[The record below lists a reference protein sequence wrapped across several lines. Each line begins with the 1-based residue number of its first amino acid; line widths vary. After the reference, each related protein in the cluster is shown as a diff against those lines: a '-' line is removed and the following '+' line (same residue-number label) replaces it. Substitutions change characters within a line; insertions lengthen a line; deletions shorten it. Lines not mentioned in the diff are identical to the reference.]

1 MTDRATDAGILDLR
15 GRWRGVGTLRHRLL
29 LLVALVL
36 ASSVAV
42 GTVLAYWRA
51 TTKVQTELHAAL
63 IVGEQIVT
71 DAVKELDR
79 APNPYQLIPS
89 VIERFSGGRHLR
101 VALMDREGR
110 EIAVSRL
117 AMPDDPAPEWI
128 YAALRGN
135 PETARVA
142 LPDKIHGYGSFLI
155 EADPRNEVQEFWEE
169 LRYGLFVLAALA
181 VLVLAAIYWTLGY
194 ELRPLNDLRNAFTKI
209 AAGDFT
215 VRLADAGSGDLTIV
229 NHGFNEMAARLEQSE
244 DANTRLQIQLANA
257 QDEERTQLARD
268 LHDEIGPLLFS
279 LGLDAAA
286 VQQAL
291 GDTASREV
299 QERLEQIREAVR
311 ISQRTVLDILGRLRT
326 GSVEDLGLYAA
337 ITRLI
342 EFWHSRHPHLEMDVD
357 VPENGVGIDLDAIV
371 YRVVQESFSNAVR
384 HGATS
389 RVEISVVTKPDG
401 SVEVTV
407 VDDGGGL
414 KSLKAGHGITGMRER
429 VASRNGTLSVGNR
442 PDGKGT
448 LVHAVF
454 PAPLH
459 EAFGAQQ
466 NVGVA

>member
-1 MTDRATDAGILDLR
+1 M
-15 GRWRGVGTLRHRLL
+15 
-29 LLVALVL
+29 
-36 ASSVAV
+36 
-42 GTVLAYWRA
+42 
-51 TTKVQTELHAAL
+51 
-63 IVGEQIVT
+63 
-71 DAVKELDR
+71 
-79 APNPYQLIPS
+79 
-89 VIERFSGGRHLR
+89 IERFSGGRHLR
-101 VALMDREGR
+101 VALLDREGH

-128 YAALRGN
+128 YAALRGD

-181 VLVLAAIYWTLGY
+181 VLVLAAIYWTSGTSFGRSTTCAMPSRRLQ
-194 ELRPLNDLRNAFTKI
+194 
-209 AAGDFT
+209 GDFT
-215 VRLADAGSGDLTIV
+215 IRLADAGSGDLTIV

-357 VPENGVGIDLDAIV
+357 VPGERRR
-371 YRVVQESFSNAVR
+371 YRS
-384 HGATS
+384 
-389 RVEISVVTKPDG
+389 
-401 SVEVTV
+401 
-407 VDDGGGL
+407 
-414 KSLKAGHGITGMRER
+414 
-429 VASRNGTLSVGNR
+429 
-442 PDGKGT
+442 
-448 LVHAVF
+448 
-454 PAPLH
+454 
-459 EAFGAQQ
+459 
-466 NVGVA
+466 

>member
-1 MTDRATDAGILDLR
+1 MTDRTSNAGILDQ
-15 GRWRGVGTLRHRLL
+15 RWRGVGTLRHRLL

-36 ASSVAV
+36 ASSVAI

-51 TTKVQTELHAAL
+51 TSKVQTELHAAL
-63 IVGEQIVT
+63 VVGVQIVAE
-71 DAVKELDR
+71 AVKEIDR
-79 APNPYQLIPS
+79 APNAYQLIPS

-101 VALMDREGR
+101 VALLDRDGH

-128 YAALRGN
+128 YEALRGD
-135 PETARVA
+135 PESARVA
-142 LPDKIHGYGSFLI
+142 LPDKIRGYGSFLI
-155 EADPRNEVQEFWEE
+155 ESDPRNEVQEFWEE
-169 LRYGLFVLAALA
+169 LRYGLFVLAILA

-194 ELRPLNDLRNAFTKI
+194 ELRPLSDLRNAFSKI
-209 AAGDFT
+209 AAGDFS

-291 GDTASREV
+291 GDSASREV

-326 GSVEDLGLYAA
+326 GSVEDLGLSAA
-337 ITRLI
+337 ISRLI
-342 EFWHSRHPHLEMDVD
+342 EFWHTRHPHLEMQVD
-357 VPENGVGIDLDAIV
+357 VPENGVGVDLDAIV

-384 HGATS
+384 HGVTS
-389 RVEISVVTKPDG
+389 SVEISVATKADG
-401 SVEVTV
+401 AVEITV

-414 KSLKAGHGITGMRER
+414 KSQKAGHGITGMRER
-429 VASRNGTLSVGNR
+429 VASRSGTLTVGNR

-454 PAPLH
+454 PA
-459 EAFGAQQ
+459 ASSDDSGMQKSVGA
-466 NVGVA
+466 A

>member
-1 MTDRATDAGILDLR
+1 M
-15 GRWRGVGTLRHRLL
+15 
-29 LLVALVL
+29 
-36 ASSVAV
+36 
-42 GTVLAYWRA
+42 
-51 TTKVQTELHAAL
+51 QTELHAAL
-63 IVGEQIVT
+63 IVGEQIVS

-101 VALMDREGR
+101 VALLDRDGH

-128 YAALRGN
+128 YAALRGD

-169 LRYGLFVLAALA
+169 LRYGLFVLSALA

-244 DANTRLQIQLANA
+244 DDNTRLHIQLANA

-286 VQQAL
+286 VQQSIGRQRQQRGAGAIGADPRSRAHQPTHRPRHPWSAQDGKRRGPWPL
-291 GDTASREV
+291 RRNHPAHRILAHTPSASRNEV
-299 QERLEQIREAVR
+299 
-311 ISQRTVLDILGRLRT
+311 DI
-326 GSVEDLGLYAA
+326 
-337 ITRLI
+337 
-342 EFWHSRHPHLEMDVD
+342 
-357 VPENGVGIDLDAIV
+357 PESGVGIDLDAIV

-389 RVEISVVTKPDG
+389 HVEISVVTKPDG

-414 KSLKAGHGITGMRER
+414 KSTKAGHGITGMRER
-429 VASRNGTLSVGNR
+429 VASRSGTLSVGNR
-442 PDGKGT
+442 ADGKGT
-448 LVHAVF
+448 LVHATF
-454 PAPLH
+454 PAPAH
-459 EAFGAQQ
+459 EIPDTQQ
-466 NVGVA
+466 NAGAA